1 TPRRVDNTPQWRL
14 FRAIENGDTE
24 TLDSMLESLGTHNVL
39 SMELNGDS
47 LLHIAVRN
55 RKPEIVKLLLEYNAD
70 ASSTDYSGRRV
81 LEVAV
86 SENLAEIAKIV
97 ISHGSDPVKI
107 FEKARVWLKYAREKG
122 LDEMAAAL
130 EDLTESF
137 DQHDPEFKLYK
148 AIILNNHTLI
158 VDLLEQ
164 HVDPFAVKLG
174 TVDTHGRVDAKDTA
188 GQTPLHYAAAKN
200 SVENNGKQAED
211 VCVSPPVKRMLSA
224 RRTSVPDVIIAM
236 RGEWFRELP
245 RADCTLS
252 RSPHQPS
259 DKDLPT
265 VLMFRCITEDAR
277 DEEEWAQFERSSF
290 HVDELCLEVYEYRC
304 SEPGSPVQF
313 LIDLRDR
320 DLDAEKLKL
329 VLKHRPKD
337 GAESS
342 EELTV
347 SENMAAGCEVALSTS
362 GHVAVVCQDW
372 HRVVTVPV
380 GKEET
385 NIQPQELPGL
395 KLQIP
400 QDTFTQTQ
408 NILIKAEQPPPLPSI
423 IDNTELPDNREEPGP
438 SNEEDMAVIKT
449 LSCFYN
455 IVNTGSER
463 PHKSM
468 LMSIPMKTKTDN
480 VVTLFL
486 KQPGLENQDEGPSHG
501 IEKLEIEEKV
511 PESSTHHGLSGQQ
524 QQDREPPDGASPL
537 PDDDANPDSYSDDEF
552 DDSDEEIDVSD
563 QPAWIASSDVI
574 VNQEQ
579 AVISTDLTDMGVVVA
594 AEVRPGV
601 TSEELIKTIHAL
613 YSQKRKKEIL
623 IFTMAKAAPGNT
635 AEVMVCC
642 VSEERHQPAISR
654 FEDQGYQCLREPMVA
669 YASSRETFRLKL
681 KGNLKNIYAEAEFS
695 IVEYQVGGRLNY
707 TTLVLEVQ
715 DKSKPATGAIVV
727 ARTTHDNS
735 QYPDVGTLYLDLT
748 SLLPEDTGSA
758 TGDQLSTVDIMVL
771 KLSETMSTD
780 SIRVYCYALG
790 MTKDAMKTIQ
800 GKSLSPSEEKFR

>member
-1 TPRRVDNTPQWRL
+1 FLDKLRVDNRPERRL
-14 FRAIENGDTE
+14 FEAIKNGDSGTVDE
-24 TLDSMLESLGTHNVL
+24 MLEGLETQDVF
-39 SMELNGDS
+39 SMELNGDT
-47 LLHIAVRN
+47 LLHIAV
-55 RKPEIVKLLLEYNAD
+55 EIRRPKIVQLLLDYQAD
-70 ASSTDYSGRRV
+70 PSST
-81 LEVAV
+81 
-86 SENLAEIAKIV
+86 
-97 ISHGSDPVKI
+97 HTT
-107 FEKARVWLKYAREKG
+107 AREWLKYARENG

-130 EDLTESF
+130 EDLAESF

-148 AIILNNHTLI
+148 AIILSNHTLI

-164 HVDPFAVKLG
+164 HADPFAVRLG
-174 TVDTHGRVDAKDTA
+174 TKKLSALHVASRQPDVRVLAMLLSRMDTHGRVDTKDTA

-200 SVENNGKQAED
+200 IVENNGQQAGD
-211 VCVSPPVKRMLSA
+211 VCVSTPVKRMLSDC
-224 RRTSVPDVIIAM
+224 RTSVPGVIIAM
-236 RGEWFRELP
+236 RGEWFQELP
-245 RADCTLS
+245 NAGCKLS
-252 RSPHQPS
+252 RSPHQAS

-277 DEEEWAQFERSSF
+277 KDEKEWAQFERSSF

-304 SEPGSPVQF
+304 SEPESPVQF

-320 DLDAEKLKL
+320 DLDAKKLKL
-329 VLKHRPKD
+329 VLKHRCKD
-337 GAESS
+337 GTELS

-347 SENMAAGCEVALSTS
+347 NENMAAGCEVPLSTS
-362 GHVAVVCQDW
+362 GHMAVVCQDR

-380 GKEET
+380 GKKKT

-400 QDTFTQTQ
+400 RDTFSQTQ
-408 NILIKAEQPPPLPSI
+408 NILIKKEEPPPLPSI
-423 IDNTELPDNREEPGP
+423 IHNTEVPDIPEKPGP
-438 SNEEDMAVIKT
+438 SKEEDMAVMKT

-480 VVTLFL
+480 VWTLFL
-486 KQPGLENQDEGPSHG
+486 KQPGLENRDEGA
-501 IEKLEIEEKV
+501 L
-511 PESSTHHGLSGQQ
+511 Q
-524 QQDREPPDGASPL
+524 
-537 PDDDANPDSYSDDEF
+537 
-552 DDSDEEIDVSD
+552 
-563 QPAWIASSDVI
+563 

-579 AVISTDLTDMGVVVA
+579 AVISTDLPDMGVVVA

-601 TSEELIKTIHAL
+601 TSEELIKAIHAL
-613 YSQKRKKEIL
+613 YNRKHKKEIL

-642 VSEERHQPAISR
+642 VSEERHKPVISR
-654 FEDQGYQCLREPMVA
+654 LEGQGYQCLREPMVA

-695 IVEYQVGGRLNY
+695 IVEYQVGGTLNH
-707 TTLVLEVQ
+707 TTFVLEVQ
-715 DKSKPATGAIVV
+715 DKSKPATCAIVV
-727 ARTTHDNS
+727 TRTTHDNS

-758 TGDQLSTVDIMVL
+758 TGGQLSTVDIMVL

-780 SIRVYCYALG
+780 SVRVCCITLG
-790 MTKDAMKTIQ
+790 LTTDELKPIQ
-800 GKSLSPSEEKFR
+800 GKPLLPSEKNFRMLSLAKARYKTEATFCSQLEKALKRHKKTEAVRLLNECLSETK